1 MRHPCYRQRH
11 RPRSSF
17 IRPRCLRSRA
27 VLVELVLLAILI
39 DPRNDSMPQT
49 GTRRKQLTGPSSVC
63 AAVDGSTSK
72 KFNCVFVQMRRC
84 AASEQEAARAS
95 TRESVKRVRE
105 FMTRCQ
111 SEA

>member
-1 MRHPCYRQRH
+1 
-11 RPRSSF
+11 
-17 IRPRCLRSRA
+17 
-27 VLVELVLLAILI
+27 
-39 DPRNDSMPQT
+39 
-49 GTRRKQLTGPSSVC
+49 
-63 AAVDGSTSK
+63 
-72 KFNCVFVQMRRC
+72 MRRC